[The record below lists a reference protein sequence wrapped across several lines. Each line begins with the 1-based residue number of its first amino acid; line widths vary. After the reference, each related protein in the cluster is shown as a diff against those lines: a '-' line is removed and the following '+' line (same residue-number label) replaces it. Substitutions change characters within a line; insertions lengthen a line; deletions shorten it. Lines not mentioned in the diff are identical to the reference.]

1 MWSVVWDV
9 CAAAKMP
16 TSFGKRARTRQKY
29 SKGFRMHGMPA
40 VTRYLGIY
48 KKGDYVDIVCDP
60 SVQKGMPFSYYHGR
74 TGVVFNVTPRAV
86 GVEVKKV
93 VGNRQI
99 VKRVHVRIEHVRKS
113 RCNELFL
120 QRVKWN
126 DKAHHEAHL
135 QGKTIKTKRA
145 VPGPRD
151 GAFVPG
157 ETVEVLEPAPFTED
171 Y

>member
-1 MWSVVWDV
+1 
-9 CAAAKMP
+9 MP

-29 SKGFRMHGMPA
+29 SKGFRQRGMPA
-40 VTRYLGIY
+40 VSRLLVVY
-48 KKGDYVDIVCDP
+48 KKGDFVDIVCDP
-60 SVQKGMPFSYYHGR
+60 AVQKGMPYSFYHGR

-93 VGNRQI
+93 VRNRQI
-99 VKRVHVRIEHVRKS
+99 VKRIHVRIEHLRKS

-120 QRVKWN
+120 RRVQQN

-135 QGKTIKTKRA
+135 QGKTITTKRQ
-145 VPGPRD
+145 VQGPRE
-151 GAFVPG
+151 GSFVAG
-157 ETVEVLEPAPFTED
+157 DNLQVLEPEPFYED

>member
-1 MWSVVWDV
+1 
-9 CAAAKMP
+9 MP

-40 VTRYLGIY
+40 VTRYLVTY
-48 KKGDYVDIVCDP
+48 NKGDFVDIVCDP
-60 SVQKGMPFSYYHGR
+60 SIQKGMPYSFYHGR
-74 TGVVFNVTPRAV
+74 TGVVFNVTRRAV

-99 VKRVHVRIEHVRKS
+99 VKRLHVRIEHVRKS

-120 QRVKWN
+120 KRVKEN
-126 DKAHHEAHL
+126 DKAHHDAHL
-135 QGKTIKTKRA
+135 QGKTIKTKRT
-145 VPGPRD
+145 VKGPRD
-151 GAFVPG
+151 GAFVDG
-157 ETVEVLEPAPFTED
+157 DNVEVLEPAAFEEL